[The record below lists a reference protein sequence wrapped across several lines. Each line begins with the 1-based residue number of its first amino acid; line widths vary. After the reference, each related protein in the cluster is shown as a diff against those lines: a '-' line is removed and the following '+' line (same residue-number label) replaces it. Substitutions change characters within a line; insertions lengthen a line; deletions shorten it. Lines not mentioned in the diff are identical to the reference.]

1 MRRKDREE
9 EEDRGLE
16 MFQGMDRRDP
26 GRREGWGGPSCGRG
40 DLGAG
45 GGSLWGGVMNGS
57 GGLLFLAPEWPISPG
72 PYRKCTQLALLAR
85 RGSRPHS
92 PPSQRKGLEN

>member
-45 GGSLWGGVMNGS
+45 RGSLWGWS
-57 GGLLFLAPEWPISPG
+57 DEWFRWVLIS
-72 PYRKCTQLALLAR
+72 
-85 RGSRPHS
+85 SS
-92 PPSQRKGLEN
+92 